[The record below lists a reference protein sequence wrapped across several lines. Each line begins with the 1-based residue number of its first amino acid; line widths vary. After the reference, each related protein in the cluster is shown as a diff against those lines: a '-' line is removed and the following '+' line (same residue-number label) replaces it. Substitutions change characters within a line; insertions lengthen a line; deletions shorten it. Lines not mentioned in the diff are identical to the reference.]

1 MENNWTKE
9 EIEFLIKNYSQKG
22 KMFCVDSLKK
32 REPQIR
38 SMAAK
43 LKLRIDKNSDF
54 FKEFQYRAAKS
65 KVGKKRPEHSELM
78 KKYTKEG
85 RFKVLTGERSE
96 EQRKNISE
104 KTKKRIAEKG
114 HPKGMLGKTHSDENK
129 FKLSEKSKKM
139 WLDDNHIVNSSEH
152 REKRAKQQSEIM
164 IQRLK
169 INPENQY
176 SRVKKGKVTI
186 EDKTFFARS
195 RWEANVGAYLQYLK
209 DSELIT
215 DWQHEAEEYR
225 FEAIKRG
232 VMSYLPD
239 FKITRLDGSFYLIEV
254 KGYMDNKSKTK
265 LNRMKKYFPHIFIDL
280 IEAKRYKQLQEN
292 SSLFKWWGLL
302 D

>member
-9 EIEFLIKNYSQKG
+9 EIEFLIKNYPQKG

-43 LKLRIDKNSDF
+43 LKLRIDKNSEF
-54 FKEFQYRAAKS
+54 FKDFQYRAAKS
-65 KVGKKRPEHSELM
+65 KVGRKRPEHSELM

-85 RFKVLTGERSE
+85 RFEVITGERTE

-104 KTKKRIAEKG
+104 KAKKRIAEKG

-129 FKLSEKSKKM
+129 LKLSERTKKM
-139 WLDDNHIVNSSEH
+139 WSDKTHIFNSLEH
-152 REKRAKQQSEIM
+152 RQKKAKQQSQSM

-169 INPENQY
+169 NNPQNQY
-176 SRVKKGKVTI
+176 SRVKKGKITI
-186 EDKTFFARS
+186 DDKTFFARS
-195 RWEANVGAYLQYLK
+195 RWEANVAAYLQYLK
-209 DSELIT
+209 ESELIT
-215 DWQHEAEEYR
+215 DWEHEAEEYR

-239 FKITRLDGSFYLIEV
+239 FKVTRLNGSFYLIEV
-254 KGYMDNKSKTK
+254 KGYMDDKSKTK
-265 LNRMKKYFPHIFIDL
+265 LNRMKKYFPDIFIDL
-280 IEAKRYKQLQEN
+280 IEAKRYKQLEEN

>member
-9 EIEFLIKNYSQKG
+9 EIEFLIKNYPQKG

-54 FKEFQYRAAKS
+54 FKEFQSRAAKS
-65 KVGKKRPEHSELM
+65 KVGKKRPEHSILM

-85 RFKVLTGERSE
+85 RFDILTGERTE
-96 EQRKNISE
+96 EQRKIISE
-104 KTKKRIAEKG
+104 RAKKRIAEKG

-129 FKLSEKSKKM
+129 LKFAESFKKM
-139 WLDDNHIVNSSEH
+139 WNDKNHIIHSKEYK
-152 REKRAKQQSEIM
+152 EKRAKQQSESM

-169 INPENQY
+169 NNPQNQY
-176 SRVKKGKVTI
+176 SRVKKGKITI
-186 EDKTFFARS
+186 DDKTFFARS
-195 RWEANVGAYLQYLK
+195 SWEANVAAYLQYLK
-209 DSELIT
+209 ESELIR
-215 DWQHEAEEYR
+215 DWEHEAEEYR

-239 FKITRLDGSFYLIEV
+239 FKVTRLNGSFYLIEV
-254 KGYMDNKSKTK
+254 KGYMDEKSKTK
-265 LNRMKKYFPHIFIDL
+265 LNRMKKYYPDIFIDL

-292 SSLFKWWGLL
+292 SSMFKWWGLL